1 MRRQDSL
8 SIPLMNNNRLHGEPP
23 GDYGYAASEEMIRRT
38 LMSNESIIVDVDYIK
53 GDNEE
58 YYVVYLVDE
67 QPVDLEHWSS
77 VEKLFE
83 QLNFTANW
91 VCDWCDHPPT
101 DKIRW
106 VEDGDELENNFYT
119 TRSQFA

>member
-1 MRRQDSL
+1 MRRNSL
-8 SIPLMNNNRLHGEPP
+8 SIPLMTNNKLYDVPV
-23 GDYGYAASEEMIRRT
+23 GDYGYAASEEMIRRS
-38 LMSNESIIVDVDYIK
+38 LKENESIIVDVDYVK
-53 GDNEE
+53 KDNEE
-58 YYVVYLVDE
+58 YYIVYLIDE
-67 QPVDLEHWSS
+67 DPVDLEHWSS

-91 VCDWCDHPPT
+91 VNEDHDRPAS

-106 VEDGDELENNFYT
+106 VEDGDDLENVFYT